1 MPQRSRSARSG
12 QFVPAK
18 FAKRHKATTVT
29 ETTRRKVFPKV
40 TDKCVGCGC
49 TTEHACDGGC
59 SWITPGVCSRCFNT
73 AVKVMAVISAFI
85 DGTVTIVDKKVKR
98 RRK

>member
-1 MPQRSRSARSG
+1 MTRSRSARSG
-12 QFVPAK
+12 QFVPAT

-29 ETTRRKVFPKV
+29 ETTRRKRMK
-40 TDKCVGCGC
+40 TDTCVGCGC

-59 SWITPGVCSRCFNT
+59 SWITPGVCSRCFST